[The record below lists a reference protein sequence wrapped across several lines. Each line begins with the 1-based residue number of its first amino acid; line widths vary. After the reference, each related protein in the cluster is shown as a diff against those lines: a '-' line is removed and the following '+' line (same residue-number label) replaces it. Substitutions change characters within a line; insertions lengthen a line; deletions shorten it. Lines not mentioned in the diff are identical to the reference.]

1 LWDFGDNGGGSTD
14 SFFFIKKLVN
24 VADILLLLMEALSF
38 IYLDLITL
46 M

>member
-1 LWDFGDNGGGSTD
+1 MVVAVQIL
-14 SFFFIKKLVN
+14 FFFFKLVN
-24 VADILLLLMEALSF
+24 VADISLLLIEALSF

>member
-1 LWDFGDNGGGSTD
+1 VAVQIL
-14 SFFFIKKLVN
+14 FFKKKIVN